1 MEEEEKKEDP
11 DDMKSKLKELK
22 AFHEN
27 ATGKLFG
34 YNEPSLEKLEP
45 QMVHKQHGKRSKMLL
60 KLTIAVVIFSTIVL
74 NAFEK
79 LGSEKI

>member
-1 MEEEEKKEDP
+1 
-11 DDMKSKLKELK
+11 LKELK
-22 AFHEN
+22 AFHGN

-34 YNEPSLEKLEP
+34 YNEESIEKLEP
-45 QMVHKQHGKRSKMLL
+45 QMVHKQNGKRSKMLL